1 MSVVQPAHPLGEGAA
16 HPHDE
21 SDRQEGEQG
30 NRNYNEYAQNEGD
43 NRGYF
48 FSVFHKEGP
57 YAEPHG
63 AEPGKPCGQNYS
75 EFPVEKDEV
84 DEPYTDHE

>member
-1 MSVVQPAHPLGEGAA
+1 MRAIIAVI
-16 HPHDE
+16 
-21 SDRQEGEQG
+21 
-30 NRNYNEYAQNEGD
+30 
-43 NRGYF
+43 F